1 MMKRLKSSSRLGVL
15 ATIVLAVVVLLAIAT
30 PAWAFPD
37 VPAGHPYET
46 AINDLSAAGI
56 IGGYANGNFGLTDPV
71 KRAQFAKMIAGTLD
85 ITPPTSTVTR
95 FTDLGNPDG
104 NGYPH
109 KYVQAAYDNGITYGT
124 NATQTLFDPWKSIR
138 RDQVVSMIVR
148 GANGLYPGALDDP
161 PAGTVSQFDG
171 VPEPHGANLRIAEYN
186 GLLDGLIGMGP
197 NWSVT
202 ATASRGEVAQILWNL
217 LDLLGGSTSGGSDIW
232 VYTDGSGDY
241 PTIEAAVA
249 GVDPGT
255 TINLGPGTFT
265 LTGTLS
271 IDFDCS
277 LVGSGM
283 DVAGGTTVRYAGT
296 VAKIDGATFSA
307 KNIRFAS
314 TATGSATDVMDAQD
328 TDLDLQNC
336 YFSGAN
342 RYNNV
347 AGDGLYVYGSSTA
360 TVTGCTFTGNDLN
373 GVDVDDDT
381 EIALEGNTCSNNTQD
396 GMIFW
401 STSTGHVSGNTCSN
415 NTFDGVLAL
424 ENSDV
429 TLQQNTCSNNG
440 DTGIAFKA
448 DSTGVC
454 SYNTCSTNTYD
465 GIGLHDS
472 AEVTIEHNTC
482 LHNTEAGIFFADTAT
497 GSASGNECAFNY
509 YGISI
514 DPGATP
520 TIGTNNLHNNSFNL
534 FYYYTL

>member
-1 MMKRLKSSSRLGVL
+1 MMKRLKTFSHLG
-15 ATIVLAVVVLLAIAT
+15 AIAT
-30 PAWAFPD
+30 VALAAILLLALAAPAWAFPD

-46 AINDLSAAGI
+46 AIDDLSSAGI

-71 KRAQFAKMIAGTLD
+71 KRSQFAKMIVGTLD
-85 ITPPTSTVTR
+85 ITPPTSTATR
-95 FTDLGNPDG
+95 FTDLGNPDA

-148 GANGLYPGALDDP
+148 GVNGLYPGTLDDP

-171 VPEPHGANLRIAEYN
+171 VPEPHGENLRIADYN

-202 ATASRGEVAQILWNL
+202 ATATRGEVAQILWNL
-217 LDLLGGSTSGGSDIW
+217 LDLLGGTTPGGGDVW

-249 GVDPGT
+249 DVDPGT

-265 LTGTLS
+265 LTATLS
-271 IDFDCS
+271 VDFDCS
-277 LVGSGM
+277 LVGNGM
-283 DVAGGTTVRYAGT
+283 DGADSTTVRYAGT
-296 VAKIDGATFSA
+296 VVEVSDATFSA
-307 KNIRFAS
+307 EDIRFTS
-314 TATGSATDVMDAQD
+314 TATGSASDVMDAQD
-328 TDLDLQNC
+328 ADLDLQSC

-360 TVTGCTFTGNDLN
+360 TVTDCTFTGNDLN

-381 EIALEGNTCSNNTQD
+381 EITLEGNTCSNNTQD

-401 STSTGHVSGNTCSN
+401 STSIGHVSGNTCSA
-415 NTFDGVLAL
+415 NT
-424 ENSDV
+424 N
-429 TLQQNTCSNNG
+429 
-440 DTGIAFKA
+440 
-448 DSTGVC
+448 
-454 SYNTCSTNTYD
+454 D
-465 GIGLHDS
+465 GIGLHDN
-472 AEVTIEHNTC
+472 VTAVVENNAC
-482 LHNTEAGIFFADTAT
+482 LHNVEAGIWFGDNAT
-497 GSASGNECAFNY
+497 GSASGNECAFNH
-509 YGISI
+509 YGIAI
-514 DPGATP
+514 DPGAKP
-520 TIGTNNLHNNSFNL
+520 TIGTNNLHDNDNDL
-534 FYYYTL
+534 VHL